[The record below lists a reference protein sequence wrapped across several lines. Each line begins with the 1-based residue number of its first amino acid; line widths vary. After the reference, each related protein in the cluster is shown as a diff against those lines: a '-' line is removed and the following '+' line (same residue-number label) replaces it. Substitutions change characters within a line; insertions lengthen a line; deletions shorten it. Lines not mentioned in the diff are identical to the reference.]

1 MCLRAAIPGCERVT
15 LSGRPGPLSLRL
27 LTTSS
32 RMVILS
38 NATMQDAEIPVLLPA
53 LGSARLSGWL
63 QRSRVGKFGQISGAW
78 VQWGVVGCGFD
89 LEPVTQSPKSMA
101 ARSVREE
108 EAAGCACPC
117 PAAPVRLRDVM

>member
-1 MCLRAAIPGCERVT
+1 MCLRAAIPGRERVT

-53 LGSARLSGWL
+53 LG
-63 QRSRVGKFGQISGAW
+63 V
-78 VQWGVVGCGFD
+78 VQG
-89 LEPVTQSPKSMA
+89 L
-101 ARSVREE
+101 
-108 EAAGCACPC
+108 AAGCS
-117 PAAPVRLRDVM
+117 VRGRAGSDELVARGFGGEVLW